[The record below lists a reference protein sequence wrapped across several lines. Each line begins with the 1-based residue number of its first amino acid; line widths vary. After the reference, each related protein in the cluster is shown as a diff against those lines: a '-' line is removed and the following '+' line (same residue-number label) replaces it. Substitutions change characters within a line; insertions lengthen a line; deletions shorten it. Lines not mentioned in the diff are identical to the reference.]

1 MKFVHRRNIIR
12 PTISMLNLIDVMFI
26 LVLFFMVT
34 TTFSKFTQYNIRLPQ
49 AEQSMQ
55 DLDTNLVQLYYDKNG
70 LINLEIGRDKKVSL
84 SLDSLMALVESF
96 SEKQKENIV
105 LNADESISYGNLVS
119 VISALKNA
127 GVENI
132 KLNIQIKE

>member
-1 MKFVHRRNIIR
+1 MKFVHRRNIIK

-55 DLDTNLVQLYYDKNG
+55 DLDSNLVQLYYDKNG
-70 LINLEIGRDKKVSL
+70 LISLEIGSDKKVSL